1 MSKKAKIINSVCWI
15 IGLIVVWEIV
25 SFILCQTLGQEAG
38 EKRLTSFHKII
49 QLFMTD
55 WQDLLVQAG
64 VTLSR
69 AGLGFLFGAGIGY
82 ILAILMSLSKIIEKI
97 SMPYLLIAQMI
108 PILGLAP
115 IVFSLVKD
123 LNISRVVIAAY
134 MTFFSVSV
142 NTLSGLKSVDN
153 DMKVLMYSYA
163 AKKTA
168 LYAKLMIPFS
178 LPYLFSGLKIAAPS
192 AVTASILVDTLAIQD
207 GIGQKIVYTLYGGGT
222 AGVFWPAVILGA
234 LLGVFA
240 FLLITLLEYIV
251 IPWQRE
257 RNGGTE

>member
-97 SMPYLLIAQMI
+97 AMPYLLIAQMI

-163 AKKTA
+163 AKKPA

-178 LPYLFSGLKIAAPS
+178 LPYSGS
-192 AVTASILVDTLAIQD
+192 AGINPITASAAISAASTTESQMFLFLILSLMKCETR
-207 GIGQKIVYTLYGGGT
+207 
-222 AGVFWPAVILGA
+222 
-234 LLGVFA
+234 
-240 FLLITLLEYIV
+240 
-251 IPWQRE
+251 IPTTNDSTGRI
-257 RNGGTE
+257 